1 MNAFWQAVGFLTR
14 FPVPKRAH
22 TLEGWNDS
30 PKYYPLVG
38 LLLGA
43 VIWLAA
49 RLAELGFGSAASPV
63 AAALVV
69 AFWIYATGAL
79 HLDGWMDLAD
89 GLGSQRSRERTLEI
103 MKDSRV
109 GAMGVVAAIV
119 LILLKVAAV
128 QQLAAAGAL
137 LALTVVPAMA
147 RAALLGA
154 IRFFP
159 YIQREGGL
167 GSGLRG
173 GVTPAALLVNGLL
186 VLAASFAAGRW
197 MGVIAFAAILLAGGL
212 FGRSIVRRLGGF
224 TGDVYGALIEGAET
238 LALLV
243 LLILNTEG
251 RL

>member
-14 FPVPKRAH
+14 FPVPKRAQ
-22 TLEGWNDS
+22 TLEGWNGS

-38 LLLGA
+38 LLLGLS
-43 VIWLAA
+43 IWLVGSLSAW
-49 RLAELGFGSAASPV
+49 LFGHASLPIV
-63 AAALVV
+63 AVVAV

-89 GLGSQRSRERTLEI
+89 GLGSQRGRERALEI

-128 QQLAAAGAL
+128 QQLAGAGAL
-137 LALTVVPAMA
+137 AALAAVPAMA
-147 RAALLGA
+147 RAALLAA

-159 YIQREGGL
+159 YIQQQGL

-173 GVTPAALLVNGLL
+173 GVTPAVLLVNGVLA
-186 VLAASFAAGRW
+186 LAASFGIAGW
-197 MGVIAFAAILLAGGL
+197 QGAIAFAAVLLAGWL
-212 FGRSIVRRLGGF
+212 FGLYIVRRLGGF

-243 LLILNTEG
+243 LLVLMDG
-251 RL
+251 RLL

>member
-14 FPVPKRAH
+14 FPVPKRAQ

-43 VIWLAA
+43 AVWLVS
-49 RLAELGFGSAASPV
+49 RLAELGFGTASSPV
-63 AAALVV
+63 AAVLTV

-89 GLGSQRSRERTLEI
+89 GLGSQRGRERALEI

-109 GAMGVVAAIV
+109 GAMGVVAAIALV
-119 LILLKVAAV
+119 LLKVAAV
-128 QQLAAAGAL
+128 QQLASAGAL
-137 LALTVVPAMA
+137 AALAAVPAMA
-147 RAALLGA
+147 RAALLAA

-159 YIQREGGL
+159 YIQQQGL

-173 GVTPAALLVNGLL
+173 GVTPAVLLVNGLL
-186 VLAASFAAGRW
+186 VLAASFG
-197 MGVIAFAAILLAGGL
+197 IAEWRGAIVFAAVLLAGWL
-212 FGRSIVRRLGGF
+212 FGLYIIRRLGGF

-238 LALLV
+238 LALLA
-243 LLILNTEG
+243 LLALTTG
-251 RL
+251 RLL